1 MVSKKNLFLITFCF
15 FCLAETF
22 AQTYPTY
29 NADRPYTLRTLDYSP
44 LLYRYHDITVGDL
57 PQSFYYPQINL
68 NYRDMMQSQKSKHA
82 GLPLLYWVADDNSA
96 MLAMSPVLAFD
107 IRGGKHLG
115 DTIQGY
121 EMGLFIRGYK
131 DSLDFWLDAR
141 MFSEGHSADPPRSWD
156 REFLENQGNKDIED
170 EVKYSSYSRYRG
182 HLNIRTGFG
191 NLGFARDAPHWG
203 PGYFSNL
210 SLNQNAVPFNQMS
223 FSTSVGFLT
232 VISLYGDLRIDSH
245 SMSAEN
251 LKSRNL
257 YGHRYELNFANT
269 QIGISE
275 LTVLYDLN
283 KPWLF
288 VPIVPLF
295 IEKGNYTEDNN
306 NGTLSIDFS
315 QRLPFGFR
323 VYSEFL
329 LDDME
334 SPTSLI
340 RNDNIEAKWA
350 WMAGLAYAGNFGD
363 FRAGS
368 IAEYSRV
375 EPYVYS
381 HFRPNTAQI
390 AHLGEPIG
398 APNGPNSQTIN
409 WLLYAKRKEA
419 FQFQLGQE
427 WAWKGTDYGSAVNDT
442 TPTSDHFKT
451 EKQFLRDPEG
461 NSVKMKYSLTP
472 AVAYTGSRYA
482 ISTEYS
488 FFGKNAFCARVMF
501 LL

>member
-1 MVSKKNLFLITFCF
+1 MGCGTDAFSIFCQMNFWKVLFLIA
-15 FCLAETF
+15 FCLAEVF
-22 AQTYPTY
+22 AQTYPSY
-29 NADRPYTLRTLDYSP
+29 NTNRPYTLRTLDYSP
-44 LLYRYHDITVGDL
+44 LLYRYHDITSGDV
-57 PQSFYYPQINL
+57 PQSFYYPQVN
-68 NYRDMMQSQKSKHA
+68 RSKHTDA
-82 GLPLLYWVADDNSA
+82 SHASLLYWRSPDNSA
-96 MLAMSPVLAFD
+96 MLAISPVLAFD
-107 IRGGKHLG
+107 MRGGNDLG

-121 EMGLFIRGYK
+121 EGGLFIRGYK
-131 DSLDFWLDAR
+131 DSIDFWLDAR
-141 MFSEGHSADPPRSWD
+141 MFSERHSAEPPRSWD
-156 REFLENQGNKDIED
+156 REFLENQGNKDIEG
-170 EVKYSSYSRYRG
+170 EAKYSSYSRYRG
-182 HLNIRTGFG
+182 NLNIRMGFG

-203 PGYFSNL
+203 PGYFGNL
-210 SLNQNAVPFNQMS
+210 SLNQNAVPFNQMT
-223 FSTSVGFLT
+223 FSTTLGPLT
-232 VISLYGDLRIDSH
+232 VISLYGDLRVDSH
-245 SMSAEN
+245 SMSTAN

-257 YGHRYELNFANT
+257 YAHRYELNFANT
-269 QIGISE
+269 QIGINEIS
-275 LTVLYDLN
+275 VLYNLN

-295 IEKGNYTEDNN
+295 IEKGNYTEDAN
-306 NGTLSIDFS
+306 NGTLSLDFS

-323 VYSEFL
+323 IYSEFL

-381 HFRPNTAQI
+381 HFHPNTAQI
-390 AHLGEPIG
+390 AHLGYPVG

-409 WLLYAKRKEA
+409 WLVYAKRKEA

-442 TPTSDHFKT
+442 TPAIDHMKT
-451 EKQFLRDPEG
+451 PKHFLKDA
-461 NSVKMKYSLTP
+461 KMKYSLTP
-472 AVAYTGSRYA
+472 AISYSTSHYA
-482 ISTEYS
+482 ISVEYS
-488 FFGKNAFCARVMF
+488 FFDKNAFCSRAMV
-501 LL
+501 LW

>member
-1 MVSKKNLFLITFCF
+1 MNFRNILFLVAFCF
-15 FCLAETF
+15 AGIF
-22 AQTYPTY
+22 AQDYPGY
-29 NADRPYTLRTLDYSP
+29 SSNRPYTLRTLDYSP
-44 LLYRYHDITVGDL
+44 LLYRYHDVTLGDL
-57 PQSFYYPQINL
+57 PQSFYYPV
-68 NYRDMMQSQKSKHA
+68 QSQSRGRHV
-82 GLPLLYWVADDNSA
+82 GLPLLGWLSADSSA
-96 MLAMSPVLAFD
+96 MLAVSPLLAFD
-107 IRGGKHLG
+107 MRGGKDLG
-115 DTIQGY
+115 DTIQGF
-121 EMGLFIRGYK
+121 EGGLFIRGYK
-131 DSLDFWLDAR
+131 DSIDFWLDAR
-141 MFSEGHSADPPRSWD
+141 MFTERHSADPPKSWD
-156 REFLENQGNKDIED
+156 REFLENQGNKDIEG

-182 HLNIRTGFG
+182 NLNIRMGFG
-191 NLGFARDAPHWG
+191 NLSFARDVPHWG

-210 SLNQNAVPFNQMS
+210 SLNQNAVPFNQMN
-223 FSTSVGFLT
+223 FSTTVGPLT
-232 VISLYGDLRIDSH
+232 VTSLYGDLRIDSAS
-245 SMSAEN
+245 SMSTAN

-257 YGHRYELNFANT
+257 YAHRYELNFANT

-275 LTVLYDLN
+275 ITVLYDLN

-295 IEKGNYTEDNN
+295 IEKGNYTENNN
-306 NGTLSIDFS
+306 NGTLSLDFS

-363 FRAGS
+363 FKAGS

-381 HFRPNTAQI
+381 HFYRNTAQI
-390 AHLGEPIG
+390 AHHGYPLG

-409 WLLYAKRKEA
+409 WLIYAKHKEA

-427 WAWKGTDYGSAVNDT
+427 WAWKGTDHGSAVNDT
-442 TPTSDHFKT
+442 TPVADHMKIS
-451 EKQFLRDPEG
+451 KHFLKG
-461 NSVKMKYSLTP
+461 AKMKYSLTP
-472 AVAYTGSRYA
+472 VISYSASHYA
-482 ISTEYS
+482 ISVEYS
-488 FFGKNAFCARVMF
+488 FFDKNAFCSRAM
-501 LL
+501 LLF

>member
-1 MVSKKNLFLITFCF
+1 MNSRKIFLFIAFCF
-15 FCLAETF
+15 AEALAQ
-22 AQTYPTY
+22 AYPTY
-29 NADRPYTLRTLDYSP
+29 NANRPYTLRTLDYSP
-44 LLYRYHDITVGDL
+44 LLYRYHDITAGDV
-57 PQSFYYPQINL
+57 PQSFYYPQVNSDFR
-68 NYRDMMQSQKSKHA
+68 NGRH
-82 GLPLLYWVADDNSA
+82 LPLLYWFSSDNSA
-96 MLAMSPVLAFD
+96 MLAVSPLLGFD
-107 IRGGKHLG
+107 MRGGKDLG

-121 EMGLFIRGYK
+121 EGGLFISGYK
-131 DSLDFWLDAR
+131 DSIDFWLDAR
-141 MFSEGHSADPPRSWD
+141 MFTERHSANPPRSWD
-156 REFLENQGNKDIED
+156 REFLENQGNKDIEG
-170 EVKYSSYSRYRG
+170 EVEYSSYSRYRG
-182 HLNIRTGFG
+182 NLNIRMGFG
-191 NLGFARDAPHWG
+191 NLSFARDVPHWG

-223 FSTSVGFLT
+223 FSANIGPLT
-232 VISLYGDLRIDSH
+232 VISLYGDLRIGRN
-245 SMSAEN
+245 SMGTEN

-257 YGHRYELNFANT
+257 YAHRYELNFANT
-269 QIGISE
+269 QIGINE

-295 IEKGNYTEDNN
+295 IEKGNYTEDAN
-306 NGTLSIDFS
+306 NGALSLDFS

-323 VYSEFL
+323 IYSEFL

-363 FRAGS
+363 FKAGS

-381 HFRPNTAQI
+381 HFHPNTAQV

-409 WLLYAKRKEA
+409 WLVYAKHKEA

-442 TPTSDHFKT
+442 TPIVNHFKT
-451 EKQFLRDPEG
+451 EKHFLKG
-461 NSVKMKYSLTP
+461 AKMKYSLLP
-472 AVAYTGSRYA
+472 AISYSAAHYA
-482 ISTEYS
+482 ISVEYS
-488 FFGKNAFCARVMF
+488 LFGRNAFCSRVMW
-501 LL
+501 LW

>member
-1 MVSKKNLFLITFCF
+1 MNFRKFFLIAFCF
-15 FCLAETF
+15 AEVL
-22 AQTYPTY
+22 AQTYPTH
-29 NADRPYTLRTLDYSP
+29 NTDRPYTLRTLDYST
-44 LLYRYHDITVGDL
+44 LLYRYHDITTGDV
-57 PQSFYYPQINL
+57 PQSFYYPQVNL
-68 NYRDMMQSQKSKHA
+68 NFRNGWRHEGSRK
-82 GLPLLYWVADDNSA
+82 GLPLLYWFSSDNSA
-96 MLAMSPVLAFD
+96 MLAVSPVLAFD
-107 IRGGKHLG
+107 MRGGKDLG

-121 EMGLFIRGYK
+121 EGGLFIRGYR
-131 DSLDFWLDAR
+131 DSIDFWLDAR
-141 MFSEGHSADPPRSWD
+141 MFTERHSADPPKHWD
-156 REFLENQGNKDIED
+156 REFLENQGNKDIEG
-170 EVKYSSYSRYRG
+170 EVSYSSYSRYRG
-182 HLNIRTGFG
+182 NLNIRTGFG
-191 NLGFARDAPHWG
+191 NLGFARDVPHWG

-210 SLNQNAVPFNQMS
+210 SLNQNAVPFNQMT
-223 FSTSVGFLT
+223 FSTSIGPLT
-232 VISLYGDLRIDSH
+232 VISLYGDLRIGRN
-245 SMSAEN
+245 SMGTEN

-257 YGHRYELNFANT
+257 YAHRYELNFANT
-269 QIGISE
+269 QIGINE

-295 IEKGNYTEDNN
+295 VEKGNYTEDAN

-323 VYSEFL
+323 IYSEFL

-363 FRAGS
+363 FKAGS

-381 HFRPNTAQI
+381 HFHPNTAQI
-390 AHLGEPIG
+390 AHLGYPIG
-398 APNGPNSQTIN
+398 APDGSNSQTIN
-409 WLLYAKRKEA
+409 WLIYAKHKEA

-442 TPTSDHFKT
+442 TPTSNHFKT
-451 EKQFLRDPEG
+451 EKHFLRDEEG
-461 NSVKMKYSLTP
+461 NRVKMKYSLMP
-472 AVAYTGSRYA
+472 AISYRARYYA
-482 ISTEYS
+482 ISAEYS
-488 FFGKNAFCARVMF
+488 FFGKNAFCSRVMV
-501 LL
+501 LW